1 MRDFTCGC
9 SVLTLISRAFQ
20 LNLGKQGGKC
30 SEHQY
35 PVSRLYALKQMCRE
49 GSLNF
54 LVEIERIH
62 SSKKI
67 REGEKERKP
76 SCLKLSLPEVTS
88 VQVIEPHWCPWQSGK
103 LRVKAFMLT
112 KYQEILLFLLL
123 LLLISIVN
131 IHFF

>member
-1 MRDFTCGC
+1 MAKEMRDFTCGC

-20 LNLGKQGGKC
+20 LNLGKQGGKG

-62 SSKKI
+62 NSKEI
-67 REGEKERKP
+67 REGGKRKKTFMSQTEFAWGNFSP
-76 SCLKLSLPEVTS
+76 GNRASLVSLAEWETK
-88 VQVIEPHWCPWQSGK
+88 GK
-103 LRVKAFMLT
+103 GFHAD
-112 KYQEILLFLLL
+112 
-123 LLLISIVN
+123 
-131 IHFF
+131 